1 MNRPT
6 VRPKVRSDVA
16 LIPGYHSPQL
26 DVAVRLNTNEA
37 PEPPPVDFGR
47 RLGELLANADWNRYP
62 DREATRLRTR
72 IAEVEGTTADR
83 VFAANGSNEVLQ
95 CLALAFGGAGRRALT
110 FEPTYALHGHIC
122 RMTGTDVVSEPRAE
136 DFTLDPATV
145 AEAIARHQPS
155 ITFLCEQRGWI
166 EARFGELDVESWPSS
181 ANFVLFRPAARKGA
195 DVWQRL
201 VDRGVLVRNC
211 ASWPGLDGCLRV
223 TVGTPK
229 ENRAFIEALT
239 LVLELD

>member
-83 VFAANGSNEVLQ
+83 VL
-95 CLALAFGGAGRRALT
+95 R
-110 FEPTYALHGHIC
+110 PTAPTRC
-122 RMTGTDVVSEPRAE
+122 CSA
-136 DFTLDPATV
+136 
-145 AEAIARHQPS
+145 
-155 ITFLCEQRGWI
+155 
-166 EARFGELDVESWPSS
+166 WPSPS
-181 ANFVLFRPAARKGA
+181 AVRAGGRS
-195 DVWQRL
+195 RL
-201 VDRGVLVRNC
+201 
-211 ASWPGLDGCLRV
+211 
-223 TVGTPK
+223 
-229 ENRAFIEALT
+229 NRRTRCTAISAG
-239 LVLELD
+239 

>member
-1 MNRPT
+1 MPT
-6 VRPKVRSDVA
+6 ARKSGTDPAVA
-16 LIPGYHSPQL
+16 AVEPDASSIPVLPGEDPWTAAELAGPEVPLVVTRTFSKTWSMA
-26 DVAVRLNTNEA
+26 AVRLGYLVGPQWVISA
-37 PEPPPVDFGR
+37 
-47 RLGELLANADWNRYP
+47 
-62 DREATRLRTR
+62 
-72 IAEVEGTTADR
+72 VEKVALPYHLDVMTQTAG
-83 VFAANGSNEVLQ
+83 V
-95 CLALAFGGAGRRALT
+95 LALEHVDEMDRR
-110 FEPTYALHGHIC
+110 
-122 RMTGTDVVSEPRAE
+122 VSR
-136 DFTLDPATV
+136 
-145 AEAIARHQPS
+145 
-155 ITFLCEQRGWI
+155 ITEQRGWI

>member
-1 MNRPT
+1 MVTRT
-6 VRPKVRSDVA
+6 FSKTWSMA
-16 LIPGYHSPQL
+16 
-26 DVAVRLNTNEA
+26 AVRLGYLVGPQWVISA
-37 PEPPPVDFGR
+37 
-47 RLGELLANADWNRYP
+47 
-62 DREATRLRTR
+62 
-72 IAEVEGTTADR
+72 VEKVALPYHLDVMTQTAG
-83 VFAANGSNEVLQ
+83 V
-95 CLALAFGGAGRRALT
+95 LALEHVDEMDRR
-110 FEPTYALHGHIC
+110 
-122 RMTGTDVVSEPRAE
+122 VSR
-136 DFTLDPATV
+136 
-145 AEAIARHQPS
+145 
-155 ITFLCEQRGWI
+155 ITEQRGWI